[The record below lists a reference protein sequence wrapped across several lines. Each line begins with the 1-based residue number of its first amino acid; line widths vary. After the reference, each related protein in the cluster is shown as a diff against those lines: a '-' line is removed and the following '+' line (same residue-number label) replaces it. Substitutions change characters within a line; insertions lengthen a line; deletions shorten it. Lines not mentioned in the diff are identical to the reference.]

1 LNKLSQSCKLGADQ
15 EKKRPALNCLG
26 RYEQQVHL
34 KDDSMNISHRS
45 TLVQSNRKLHRTTSH
60 VYQTLLGYC
69 HNNKVTCFPSIR
81 DIVEMTNLGE
91 RCVQKQIRKLEL
103 ENLVKTTPQTM
114 PSGRKTTNL
123 YTLVGLKEIQESGLV
138 NTRRGEPR
146 FGTEALPLR
155 GSIKNTYGARGGR
168 SGKKKSPKALIL
180 CDLEQS
186 DPEDQSQN
194 KAANAPAVVAQTE
207 EVIAPVVV
215 SQTEEVIAPVVV
227 SQTEEVIAPAVV
239 AQTEEVI
246 APAVVSQTEEAIAPV
261 VVAQTETAIAPAVV
275 AKSQNKAS
283 VRFEGPLTTRKIV
296 EIYNLYTRQGW
307 IRRCCD
313 SFFTFVAN
321 CSMAKRLR
329 KRNVYGHLTW
339 VYKNKLDRKLITAK
353 DEELARKEIKSIHE
367 NGLMPDLM
375 EPQPL
380 LRLDQSP
387 APQASAPPPPP
398 ARTGSRP
405 AMDWPDRNFPETGK
419 ELFLQKYVRGRRV
432 THVHPKWLEKLNCW
446 IVKCRMVDG
455 KMQYETH
462 PLTEDG
468 WYEVCSY
475 SEIVRLLNEQGVRIS
490 QADFIQGLID
500 ANSVLK

>member
-1 LNKLSQSCKLGADQ
+1 MTKLGA
-15 EKKRPALNCLG
+15 
-26 RYEQQVHL
+26 
-34 KDDSMNISHRS
+34 
-45 TLVQSNRKLHRTTSH
+45 
-60 VYQTLLGYC
+60 
-69 HNNKVTCFPSIR
+69 
-81 DIVEMTNLGE
+81 
-91 RCVQKQIRKLEL
+91 RCVQKQLRKLEL

-138 NTRRGEPR
+138 NKRRGEPR
-146 FGTEALPLR
+146 FGSEALPLR
-155 GSIKNTYGARGGR
+155 GSIKNTYGAKGGR
-168 SGKKKSPKALIL
+168 SNGKKTPKALIL

-186 DPEDQSQN
+186 NPEDQSQN
-194 KAANAPAVVAQTE
+194 KAANAPAVVVQTEEPIAPVVVVQTEEPIAPVVVVQTEEPIAPVVVVQTE
-207 EVIAPVVV
+207 EVIAPAVVV
-215 SQTEEVIAPVVV
+215 QTEEVIAPAVVV
-227 SQTEEVIAPAVV
+227 QTEEVIAPAVV

-246 APAVVSQTEEAIAPV
+246 APAVV
-261 VVAQTETAIAPAVV
+261 
-275 AKSQNKAS
+275 AKSPNKAS

-353 DEELARKEIKSIHE
+353 DEELARKELKCIQE
-367 NGLMPDLM
+367 NGFMPDLM

-387 APQASAPPPPP
+387 APQPPAPPPP

-405 AMDWPDRNFPETGK
+405 AMDWPDRNFPETEK
-419 ELFLQKYVRGRRV
+419 ELFLQKYVSGRRV
-432 THVHPKWLEKLNCW
+432 THVHPKWLEKLSCW
-446 IVKCRMVDG
+446 IVRRRMVDG
-455 KMQYETH
+455 KRQYETH

-468 WYEVCSY
+468 WYKVCSY
-475 SEIVRLLNEQGVRIS
+475 SEIMPLLNEQGVRIS
-490 QADFIQGLID
+490 QADFIQGLKTPEIG
-500 ANSVLK
+500 AT

>member
-1 LNKLSQSCKLGADQ
+1 MTKLGA
-15 EKKRPALNCLG
+15 
-26 RYEQQVHL
+26 
-34 KDDSMNISHRS
+34 
-45 TLVQSNRKLHRTTSH
+45 
-60 VYQTLLGYC
+60 
-69 HNNKVTCFPSIR
+69 
-81 DIVEMTNLGE
+81 
-91 RCVQKQIRKLEL
+91 RCIQKQIRKLEL
-103 ENLVKTTPQTM
+103 ENLIQTTPQTM
-114 PSGRKTTNL
+114 PSGRKTSNL

-138 NTRRGEPR
+138 NKRRGEPR
-146 FGTEALPLR
+146 FGSEALPLR
-155 GSIKNTYGARGGR
+155 GSIKNTYGAKGGR
-168 SGKKKSPKALIL
+168 SNGKKSPKALIL

-186 DPEDQSQN
+186 NPEDQSQN
-194 KAANAPAVVAQTE
+194 KAANAPTVVA
-207 EVIAPVVV
+207 
-215 SQTEEVIAPVVV
+215 
-227 SQTEEVIAPAVV
+227 
-239 AQTEEVI
+239 
-246 APAVVSQTEEAIAPV
+246 QTEEAIAPV
-261 VVAQTETAIAPAVV
+261 VVVQTEEVIAPTVVAQTEEAIAPAVVVQTEEAIAPTVVAQTEEPIASVVVAQTEEAIAPAVV
-275 AKSQNKAS
+275 AKTQNKAS

-353 DEELARKEIKSIHE
+353 DEELARKELKCIQD

-387 APQASAPPPPP
+387 APQPPAPAPPPPP

-405 AMDWPDRNFPETGK
+405 AMDWPDRNFPETEK
-419 ELFLQKYVRGRRV
+419 ELFLQKYVSGQRV

-446 IVKCRMVDG
+446 IVRRRMVDG
-455 KMQYETH
+455 KRQYETH

-468 WYEVCSY
+468 WYKVCSY
-475 SEIVRLLNEQGVRIS
+475 SEIVPLLNEQGERIS
-490 QADFIQGLID
+490 QADFIQGLKTPEIG
-500 ANSVLK
+500 AT

>member
-1 LNKLSQSCKLGADQ
+1 
-15 EKKRPALNCLG
+15 
-26 RYEQQVHL
+26 
-34 KDDSMNISHRS
+34 
-45 TLVQSNRKLHRTTSH
+45 
-60 VYQTLLGYC
+60 
-69 HNNKVTCFPSIR
+69 
-81 DIVEMTNLGE
+81 MTNLGE

-215 SQTEEVIAPVVV
+215 SQTEEVIAPAVVA
-227 SQTEEVIAPAVV
+227 QTEEVIAPAVV

-261 VVAQTETAIAPAVV
+261 VVVQTEEAIAPAVV

-353 DEELARKEIKSIHE
+353 DEELARKEIKCIQN

-405 AMDWPDRNFPETGK
+405 AMDWPDRNFPETEK
-419 ELFLQKYVRGRRV
+419 ELFLQKYVSGRRV

-446 IVKCRMVDG
+446 IVKRRMVDG
-455 KMQYETH
+455 KVQYETH

-500 ANSVLK
+500 ANSVLT

>member
-1 LNKLSQSCKLGADQ
+1 
-15 EKKRPALNCLG
+15 
-26 RYEQQVHL
+26 
-34 KDDSMNISHRS
+34 
-45 TLVQSNRKLHRTTSH
+45 
-60 VYQTLLGYC
+60 
-69 HNNKVTCFPSIR
+69 
-81 DIVEMTNLGE
+81 MTKLGE

-103 ENLVKTTPQTM
+103 EKLVKTTPQTM

-138 NTRRGEPR
+138 NRRRGEPR
-146 FGTEALPLR
+146 FGSEALPLR
-155 GSIKNTYGARGGR
+155 GSIKKTYGAKGGR
-168 SGKKKSPKALIL
+168 SNGKKSPKALIL

-186 DPEDQSQN
+186 NPEDQSQN

-207 EVIAPVVV
+207 EPIAPVVV
-215 SQTEEVIAPVVV
+215 AQTETAIAPAVVV
-227 SQTEEVIAPAVV
+227 QTEEVIAPAVV
-239 AQTEEVI
+239 VQTEEPIAPVVVAQTEEVI
-246 APAVVSQTEEAIAPV
+246 VPAVVVQTEEPIAPA

-283 VRFEGPLTTRKIV
+283 VRFEGPLTTQKIV

-353 DEELARKEIKSIHE
+353 DEELARKEIKCIQN

-387 APQASAPPPPP
+387 APQASAPPPPPP

-468 WYEVCSY
+468 WYKVCSY
-475 SEIVRLLNEQGVRIS
+475 SEIVPLLNEQGVRIS

>member
-1 LNKLSQSCKLGADQ
+1 MTKLGA
-15 EKKRPALNCLG
+15 
-26 RYEQQVHL
+26 
-34 KDDSMNISHRS
+34 
-45 TLVQSNRKLHRTTSH
+45 
-60 VYQTLLGYC
+60 
-69 HNNKVTCFPSIR
+69 
-81 DIVEMTNLGE
+81 
-91 RCVQKQIRKLEL
+91 RCIQKQLRKLEL
-103 ENLVKTTPQTM
+103 ENLIQTTPQTM
-114 PSGRKTTNL
+114 PSGRKTSNL

-138 NTRRGEPR
+138 NKRRGEPR
-146 FGTEALPLR
+146 FGSEALPLR
-155 GSIKNTYGARGGR
+155 GSIKNTYGAKGGR
-168 SGKKKSPKALIL
+168 SNGKKSPKALIL

-186 DPEDQSQN
+186 NPEDQSQN

-207 EVIAPVVV
+207 EAIAPAVVA
-215 SQTEEVIAPVVV
+215 QTEEAIAPAVVV
-227 SQTEEVIAPAVV
+227 QTEEPIAPAVVAQTEEVIAPAVV

-246 APAVVSQTEEAIAPV
+246 APVVVAQTEEAITPAVVAQTEEAIAPA
-261 VVAQTETAIAPAVV
+261 VVAQTEEVIAPAVV

-353 DEELARKEIKSIHE
+353 DEELARKELKCIQE

-387 APQASAPPPPP
+387 APQPPAPAPPPPP

-405 AMDWPDRNFPETGK
+405 AMDWPDRNFPETEK
-419 ELFLQKYVRGRRV
+419 ELFLQKYVSGQRV

-446 IVKCRMVDG
+446 IVRRRMVDG
-455 KMQYETH
+455 KRQYETH

-468 WYEVCSY
+468 WYKVCSY
-475 SEIVRLLNEQGVRIS
+475 SEIVPLLNEQGVRIS
-490 QADFIQGLID
+490 QADFIQGLKTPEIG
-500 ANSVLK
+500 AT

>member
-1 LNKLSQSCKLGADQ
+1 
-15 EKKRPALNCLG
+15 
-26 RYEQQVHL
+26 
-34 KDDSMNISHRS
+34 
-45 TLVQSNRKLHRTTSH
+45 
-60 VYQTLLGYC
+60 
-69 HNNKVTCFPSIR
+69 
-81 DIVEMTNLGE
+81 MTNLGE

-215 SQTEEVIAPVVV
+215 SQTEEVIAP
-227 SQTEEVIAPAVV
+227 AVV

-246 APAVVSQTEEAIAPV
+246 VPAVVSQTEEAIAPV

-446 IVKCRMVDG
+446 IVRRRMVDG
-455 KMQYETH
+455 KVQYETH

-468 WYEVCSY
+468 WYEVCLY
-475 SEIVRLLNEQGVRIS
+475 SEIVPLLNEQGVRIS

>member
-1 LNKLSQSCKLGADQ
+1 
-15 EKKRPALNCLG
+15 
-26 RYEQQVHL
+26 
-34 KDDSMNISHRS
+34 
-45 TLVQSNRKLHRTTSH
+45 
-60 VYQTLLGYC
+60 
-69 HNNKVTCFPSIR
+69 
-81 DIVEMTNLGE
+81 MTNLGE

-194 KAANAPAVVAQTE
+194 KAANAPAVV
-207 EVIAPVVV
+207 
-215 SQTEEVIAPVVV
+215 SQTEEVIV
-227 SQTEEVIAPAVV
+227 
-239 AQTEEVI
+239 
-246 APAVVSQTEEAIAPV
+246 PAVVSQTEEAIAPV

-446 IVKCRMVDG
+446 IVKRRMVDG
-455 KMQYETH
+455 KVQYETH

-468 WYEVCSY
+468 WYKVCSY
-475 SEIVRLLNEQGVRIS
+475 SEIVPLLNEQGVRIS

-500 ANSVLK
+500 ANSVLT

>member
-1 LNKLSQSCKLGADQ
+1 
-15 EKKRPALNCLG
+15 
-26 RYEQQVHL
+26 
-34 KDDSMNISHRS
+34 
-45 TLVQSNRKLHRTTSH
+45 
-60 VYQTLLGYC
+60 
-69 HNNKVTCFPSIR
+69 
-81 DIVEMTNLGE
+81 MTNLGE

-207 EVIAPVVV
+207 EAIAPVVV
-215 SQTEEVIAPVVV
+215 VQTEEP
-227 SQTEEVIAPAVV
+227 
-239 AQTEEVI
+239 
-246 APAVVSQTEEAIAPV
+246 IAPV
-261 VVAQTETAIAPAVV
+261 VVAQTEEPIAPAVV

-405 AMDWPDRNFPETGK
+405 AMDWPDRNFPETEK

-500 ANSVLK
+500 ANSVLT

>member
-1 LNKLSQSCKLGADQ
+1 
-15 EKKRPALNCLG
+15 
-26 RYEQQVHL
+26 
-34 KDDSMNISHRS
+34 
-45 TLVQSNRKLHRTTSH
+45 
-60 VYQTLLGYC
+60 
-69 HNNKVTCFPSIR
+69 
-81 DIVEMTNLGE
+81 MTKLGE

-103 ENLVKTTPQTM
+103 EKLVKTTPQTM

-138 NTRRGEPR
+138 NRRRGEPR
-146 FGTEALPLR
+146 FGSEALPLR
-155 GSIKNTYGARGGR
+155 GSIKKTYGAKGGR
-168 SGKKKSPKALIL
+168 SNGKKSPKALIL

-207 EVIAPVVV
+207 EA
-215 SQTEEVIAPVVV
+215 
-227 SQTEEVIAPAVV
+227 IAPAVV
-239 AQTEEVI
+239 VQTEE
-246 APAVVSQTEEAIAPV
+246 PIAPV
-261 VVAQTETAIAPAVV
+261 VVAQTETPIAPAVV

-283 VRFEGPLTTRKIV
+283 VRFEGPLTTQKIV

-353 DEELARKEIKSIHE
+353 DEELARKEIKCIQN

-387 APQASAPPPPP
+387 APQASAPPPPPP

-419 ELFLQKYVRGRRV
+419 ELFLQKYVSGQRV

-468 WYEVCSY
+468 WYKVCSY
-475 SEIVRLLNEQGVRIS
+475 SEIVPLLNEQGVRIS

>member
-1 LNKLSQSCKLGADQ
+1 MNKLSQSCKLGPEQ
-15 EKKRPALNCLG
+15 EKKDLRSQILADK
-26 RYEQQVHL
+26 EQQVHL

-194 KAANAPAVVAQTE
+194 KAANAPAVV
-207 EVIAPVVV
+207 
-215 SQTEEVIAPVVV
+215 SQTEEVIV
-227 SQTEEVIAPAVV
+227 
-239 AQTEEVI
+239 
-246 APAVVSQTEEAIAPV
+246 PAVVSQTEEAIAPV
-261 VVAQTETAIAPAVV
+261 VVVQTEEAIAPAVV

-405 AMDWPDRNFPETGK
+405 AMDWPDRNFPETEK

-446 IVKCRMVDG
+446 IVKRRMVDG
-455 KMQYETH
+455 KVQYETH

-490 QADFIQGLID
+490 QADFIQGLIRISPGSRIQSNRLIGC
-500 ANSVLK
+500 AHFWVGQF

>member
-1 LNKLSQSCKLGADQ
+1 
-15 EKKRPALNCLG
+15 
-26 RYEQQVHL
+26 
-34 KDDSMNISHRS
+34 
-45 TLVQSNRKLHRTTSH
+45 
-60 VYQTLLGYC
+60 
-69 HNNKVTCFPSIR
+69 
-81 DIVEMTNLGE
+81 MTNLGE

-194 KAANAPAVVAQTE
+194 KAANAPAVV
-207 EVIAPVVV
+207 
-215 SQTEEVIAPVVV
+215 

-246 APAVVSQTEEAIAPV
+246 VPVVVVQTEEAIAPAVVSQTEEAIAPV
-261 VVAQTETAIAPAVV
+261 VVVQTEEAIAPAVV

-405 AMDWPDRNFPETGK
+405 AMDWPDRNFPETEK
-419 ELFLQKYVRGRRV
+419 ELFLQKYVSGRRV

-446 IVKCRMVDG
+446 IVKRRMVDG
-455 KMQYETH
+455 KVQYETH

-500 ANSVLK
+500 ANSVLT